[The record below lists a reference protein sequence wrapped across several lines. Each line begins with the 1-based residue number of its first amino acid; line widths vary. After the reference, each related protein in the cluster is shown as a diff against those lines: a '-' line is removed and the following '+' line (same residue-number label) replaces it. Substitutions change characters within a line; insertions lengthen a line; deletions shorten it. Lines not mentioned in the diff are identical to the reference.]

1 MGYALTDI
9 SVRLDGRDILHSVS
23 CTLQEGRWISLI
35 GRTGAGKSTFAKVVK
50 GLIPFYSGEYRQNGH
65 PMPKDR
71 YGRLKVVPQI
81 GYVFQYPEQQLFA
94 ATVEQEL
101 GFALTIRGA
110 SRTSVDQAIHAV
122 IEQTGLP
129 AALLPQSPFQLSG
142 GLKRRVAIASV
153 LIADP
158 ELLILD
164 EPAAG
169 LDPGS
174 RKRLLSRLRRWQEE
188 NGRTVLFI
196 SHHLED
202 VAEYS
207 DEVILMNEGNILG
220 HYGVNELFLKRPE
233 QMEQAGLPLPEPVQ
247 LLKLMEQLSGQ
258 SLEPASCREAD
269 IMERVQAIWHGKG
282 KLA

>member
-9 SVRLDGRDILHSVS
+9 SVRLDGRDILHSAS
-23 CTLQEGRWISLI
+23 CHLQEGKWISLI
-35 GRTGAGKSTFAKVVK
+35 GRTGAGKSTLAKVVK
-50 GLIPFYSGEYRQNGH
+50 GLVPFYSGEYRQNGQ
-65 PMPKDR
+65 PMPRDR
-71 YGRLKVVPQI
+71 KGRLKAVPQI

-101 GFALTIRGA
+101 GFALTMLGA
-110 SRTSVDQAIHAV
+110 SRTSVDQAIQAV
-122 IEQTGLP
+122 MEKVGIP
-129 AALLPQSPFQLSG
+129 AELLPQNPFQLSG

-169 LDPGS
+169 LDPAS
-174 RKRLLSRLRRWQEE
+174 RRKLLSRLRSWQKE

-196 SHHLED
+196 SHQLED

-207 DEVILMNEGNILG
+207 DEVILLNEGNILG
-220 HYGVNELFLKRPE
+220 HYEVNELFLKHP
-233 QMEQAGLPLPEPVQ
+233 EQAGLPLPEPVQ
-247 LLKLMEQLSGQ
+247 LLRLVERLSGQ

-269 IMERVQAIWHGKG
+269 IMERVRAVWHGKG

>member
-9 SVRLDGRDILHSVS
+9 SVRLDSRDILHSVS
-23 CTLQEGRWISLI
+23 CHLQEGKWISLI

-50 GLIPFYSGEYRQNGH
+50 GLVPFYRGKYTQHGQ

-71 YGRLKVVPQI
+71 HGRLKVVPQI

-101 GFALTIRGA
+101 AFALTMQGV

-122 IEQTGLP
+122 IEQTGIP
-129 AALLPQSPFQLSG
+129 ATLLPQNPFQLSG

-153 LIADP
+153 LIMDP

-174 RKRLLSRLRRWQEE
+174 RKRLLNRLRGWQKE

-196 SHHLED
+196 SHQLED

-207 DEVILMNEGNILG
+207 DEVILFNEGRSLG
-220 HYGVNELFLKRPE
+220 HYEVNELFLKRPE

-247 LLKLMEQLSGQ
+247 LLRLIEQLSGQ
-258 SLEPASCREAD
+258 RLEPSSCREAD
-269 IMERVQAIWHGKG
+269 IIERVRTVWQGKG
-282 KLA
+282 KRA

>member
-1 MGYALTDI
+1 MGYALRDI
-9 SVRLDGRDILHSVS
+9 SVRLDGRDILRSVS
-23 CTLQEGRWISLI
+23 CHLQEGKWISLI

-50 GLIPFYSGEYRQNGH
+50 GLIPFYRGEYTQHGQ

-71 YGRLKVVPQI
+71 QGRLKVVPQI
-81 GYVFQYPEQQLFA
+81 GYVFQYPEHQLFA

-101 GFALTIRGA
+101 AFALTVQGV

-122 IEQTGLP
+122 MEKAGIP
-129 AALLPQSPFQLSG
+129 AELLPQNPFQLSG

-174 RKRLLSRLRRWQEE
+174 RRSLLSRLRSWQKE

-196 SHHLED
+196 SHQLED

-207 DEVILMNEGNILG
+207 DEVILFHEGRSLG
-220 HYGVNELFLKRPE
+220 HYEVNELFLKRPE

-247 LLKLMEQLSGQ
+247 LLRLMEQLSGQ
-258 SLEPASCREAD
+258 RLEPASCREAD
-269 IMERVQAIWHGKG
+269 IMERVRAVWHGKD